1 MLIGYEVSWDSCRGI
16 RWIWVPPEN
25 GGMLS
30 PSFDAD
36 KTGWFDGS
44 QLVNPKKCNPNR
56 HVSMLTVSAPPRPE
70 DHGVR
75 IHRPMDWVTETI
87 LRHLRPFFR
96 NFDVSLLTIAHRLVT
111 IADYDKV
118 PGQRGIGRGQRSRR
132 NCWDSWSTRHFIPSS
147 ISGGH
152 RWSQSCVRLYMA
164 IYIYYIWLYDA
175 IWTFRQVPLAQVML
189 LEAGRMKE
197 FDSPRSDGCFFSVVK
212 QLWQLWKPNKIFDRE
227 DAFKQDYMDTAWI
240 LHSLKQWNCGI
251 WDRHCSGNKHDQTCA
266 VIV

>member
-164 IYIYYIWLYDA
+164 IYIYILYMA
-175 IWTFRQVPLAQVML
+175 IWCYMNFQAGAVGAGHVAWSWSNEGVRFTEERWLFFFRGQAVVAVV
-189 LEAGRMKE
+189 EAKQNFWHR
-197 FDSPRSDGCFFSVVK
+197 GCF
-212 QLWQLWKPNKIFDRE
+212 
-227 DAFKQDYMDTAWI
+227 
-240 LHSLKQWNCGI
+240 
-251 WDRHCSGNKHDQTCA
+251 
-266 VIV
+266 

>member
-164 IYIYYIWLYDA
+164 IYIYIIYGYMMLYELSGRCRWRRSCCLKLVEWRSSIHRGA
-175 IWTFRQVPLAQVML
+175 MVVFFPWSSSCGSCGSQTKFLTQRML
-189 LEAGRMKE
+189 L
-197 FDSPRSDGCFFSVVK
+197 
-212 QLWQLWKPNKIFDRE
+212 NK
-227 DAFKQDYMDTAWI
+227 TTWI
-240 LHSLKQWNCGI
+240 LHGYYIVWNSGI
-251 WDRHCSGNKHDQTCA
+251 VGFEIDTAAATSTTKPVQ
-266 VIV
+266 